1 MTAPPA
7 PPTILLSDK
16 LMTIN
21 NLSTRVP
28 VVLDVDEMNYA
39 SWTYFFQNLVRGY
52 HLLYHILGDSAEG
65 EAASSS
71 SKTDEWLALDTI
83 ILSWIFSTSSQNLQ
97 QRLVLENPKTA
108 KEAGGY
114 PCVDFQ

>member
-1 MTAPPA
+1 MTAPTA

-52 HLLYHILGDSAEG
+52 HLLDHILGTTTD
-65 EAASSS
+65 ASSS
-71 SKTDEWLALDTI
+71 SPKPPPTDEWLALDTI
-83 ILSWIFSTSSQNLQ
+83 ILSWIFDEKKNVTFLG
-97 QRLVLENPKTA
+97 VLLSPNS
-108 KEAGGY
+108 Y
-114 PCVDFQ
+114 II